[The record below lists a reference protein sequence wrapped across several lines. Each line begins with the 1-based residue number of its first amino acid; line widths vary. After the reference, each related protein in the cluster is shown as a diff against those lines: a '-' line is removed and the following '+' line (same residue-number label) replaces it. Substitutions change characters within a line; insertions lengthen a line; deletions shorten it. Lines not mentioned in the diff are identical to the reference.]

1 MGFTKTVE
9 VTTVSR
15 ATESHS
21 GNSIYLVIFGEE
33 VKVDSELEKYIP
45 QSQNSKPPKV
55 VFETVLQLYFNF
67 DKVVPFKVGSKW
79 RLQISDVGKIVLT
92 PIKSW

>member
-1 MGFTKTVE
+1 MGFTKIVE
-9 VTTVSR
+9 VTNVSR

-21 GNSIYLVIFGEE
+21 GNSIYLVMFGEE
-33 VKVDSELEKYIP
+33 IKVDSELQKYIP

-55 VFETVLQLYFNF
+55 VFENVVQLYFNF

-79 RLQISDVGKIVLT
+79 ELHISDTGKILLT
-92 PIKSW
+92 PIKR